1 MVEKLYYPAILLLGA
16 SVPMLRSVVY
26 SLALPPGTFN
36 QDLKLIFASNLIG
49 AFGDGLYSYLLPIYI
64 RSLQASSADVG
75 FLFSIFILSTA
86 LTIIPG
92 GFLADRY
99 DRKKVMILGWLLWVP
114 VPLIFSTATHWTQL
128 VPVMGLYGFFISGPA
143 TSAYIVT
150 LAKKDRVTLTYT
162 LISASWWM
170 GYIFSPGLGG
180 YLSTIIGMR
189 NVFLLSFMFYA
200 AATGILS
207 LIKSQNVQKPPKDT
221 DIKLNLKSKHK
232 QEIIMLSVFFA
243 FVFFFI
249 NLVRPFVVQFF
260 QDVYT
265 LDRFSIG
272 ILGSSVFLG
281 SAVFSILLGKAG
293 DKMGKTVAAAAALL
307 IGAFSFGIFVS
318 FSNFLAL
325 TIASFL
331 NGASYMLW
339 SLMAASV
346 GSIAPHLSRARWISL
361 AQMSATLAATAAPY
375 IGGILYEWSPF
386 IPFYAIIV
394 ASSLLSLVALS
405 KPFRKRHTTTETRFE

>member
-1 MVEKLYYPAILLLGA
+1 
-16 SVPMLRSVVY
+16 MLRSVIY
-26 SLALPPGTFN
+26 SIAPPPGTFN
-36 QDLKLIFASNLIG
+36 RDLKLIFASNLIG

-64 RSLQASSADVG
+64 RGLQASSADVG

-143 TSAYIVT
+143 TSAYVVT
-150 LAKKDRVTLTYT
+150 LARKDRVTLTYT

-189 NVFLLSFMFYA
+189 NVFLLAFIFYA
-200 AATGILS
+200 AATGVLS
-207 LIKSQNVQKPPKDT
+207 LIKSQNAEKPPKDPDT
-221 DIKLNLKSKHK
+221 QLNMKSTHK

-260 QDVYT
+260 QDVYV
-265 LDRFSIG
+265 LGSSSIG

-281 SAVFSILLGKAG
+281 SAVFSVLLGKAG
-293 DKMGKTVAAAAALL
+293 DKMGKMVAAATALL
-307 IGAFSFGIFVS
+307 VGGFSFGLFIC

-325 TIASFL
+325 AIASFL

-339 SLMAASV
+339 SLMGASV
-346 GSIAPHLSRARWISL
+346 GSIAPQVSRARWISL

-375 IGGILYEWSPF
+375 LGGVLYEWSPF

-394 ASSLLSLVALS
+394 ASPLLSLVALS
-405 KPFRKRHTTTETRFE
+405 KPFKERRTTTEIQSE